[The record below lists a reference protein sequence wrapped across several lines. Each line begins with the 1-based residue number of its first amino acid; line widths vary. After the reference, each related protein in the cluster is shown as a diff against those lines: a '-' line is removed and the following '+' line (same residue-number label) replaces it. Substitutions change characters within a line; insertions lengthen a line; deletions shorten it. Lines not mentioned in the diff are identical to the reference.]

1 MAKLV
6 EPGRPG
12 KPGRRNSMYA
22 VAPAPD
28 LGQSRQKPGGPMSRD
43 HAHFLLLNIGHFL
56 DHLLMLIFAT
66 VAALVLSTEWDMG
79 YGELIAYAT
88 PCFLAFGLFSLPA
101 GWLADMWTRDGMMVV
116 FFVGSGAMAIVT
128 GFAESPLQIGAGLF
142 AIGVFAAIYHPV
154 GLAIV
159 TAKWKNTGMR
169 IAVNGVWGNLG
180 VGFAAFLT
188 GWMID
193 YSGWRWAFWIPGMV
207 SIGLGA
213 VYFVVMRAEV
223 MAEPGRRVIRAAGA
237 APPMAAGY
245 RAALIRVS
253 AIVFLTTAVSSIIF
267 QSTTFSLPKMLDER
281 LGGLAADAVAWLQA
295 AGIANA
301 DLATVVGS
309 ISLVVFAVASM
320 AQLVVGFSLDRL
332 GPRRVFMA
340 VAALQ
345 IVFFGIMPGLTDA
358 LALAVALG
366 FMLGAFG
373 QIPINDYMIG
383 KMASGPARAR
393 IYGVRYVVSFTVL
406 AITLPLIGI
415 VHTHW
420 GFDALFLILA
430 ASAAVILTAVFF
442 LPRRLPTADPVAA

>member
-1 MAKLV
+1 
-6 EPGRPG
+6 
-12 KPGRRNSMYA
+12 
-22 VAPAPD
+22 
-28 LGQSRQKPGGPMSRD
+28 MSRD

-56 DHLLMLIFAT
+56 DHLFMLVFAT
-66 VAALVLSTEWDMG
+66 VAALVLSSEWG
-79 YGELIAYAT
+79 LSYGELIAYAT

-116 FFVGSGAMAIVT
+116 FFIGSGLMAIVT
-128 GFAESPLQIGAGLF
+128 GFAQTPLQIGAGLF
-142 AIGVFAAIYHPV
+142 AVGIFAAIYHPV

-180 VGFAAFLT
+180 VGFAAFIT
-188 GWMID
+188 GYMID
-193 YSGWRWAFWIPGMV
+193 HGGWRWAFWVPGGI
-207 SIGLGA
+207 SIALGL
-213 VYFVVMRAEV
+213 VYFWVMRAEV
-223 MAEPGRRVIRAAGA
+223 LAEAGARAVRAAKA
-237 APPMAAGY
+237 DATPLATDY
-245 RAALIRVS
+245 RRALIQVS

-267 QSTTFSLPKMLDER
+267 QSTTFALPKMLDER
-281 LGGLAADAVAWLQA
+281 LQGLAADAVVWLRA
-295 AGIANA
+295 VGLEGA
-301 DLATVVGS
+301 DLATIIGS

-320 AQLVVGFSLDRL
+320 AQLIVGYFLDRV
-332 GPRRVFMA
+332 GPRRVFMV
-340 VAALQ
+340 VAILQ
-345 IVFFGIMPGLTDA
+345 VVFFATMPGLTDA

-406 AITLPLIGI
+406 AITLPLIGY
-415 VHTHW
+415 VHLNW
-420 GFDALFLILA
+420 GFDVLFLILA

-442 LPRRLPTADPVAA
+442 LPQRLPTPDAKPDPVAA